1 MTSLASASQILS
13 NEPWIPTP
21 FLPAPVLGN
30 RLGLELWLKRE
41 DCTPVGSFK
50 LRGALVAMARLRDQ
64 IPDAGIW
71 VASAGNFGLAV
82 AVAGARHGI
91 RVSVVVPKG
100 ATPSKVERIRLAGA
114 DVTEHGDDFDEAK
127 DFARS
132 SASRTVAAFWEDG
145 AVHELATG
153 AATLAAEMLDQSGSL
168 DCVLVP
174 VGNGSL
180 IKGVAGVFKDRS
192 PDTQVVGLVA
202 SGAPAMHQAMTG
214 SSWNEQANIST
225 LADGLAVRVPI
236 TSIVKELE
244 SVVDDVWLVEE
255 SRLLPAVRTLLDLE
269 SILSEPS
276 AAIAL
281 AGLAEHRATFAGK
294 RVAMIITGAHLNA
307 SLMSEVI
314 ECDPLL

>member
-1 MTSLASASQILS
+1 MTSLASASQILG
-13 NEPWIPTP
+13 NEPWTPTP
-21 FLPAPVLGN
+21 FLPALILGN

-50 LRGALVAMARLRDQ
+50 LRGALVAMERLRDQ

-82 AVAGARHGI
+82 AVAGARHGV
-91 RVSVVVPKG
+91 RVTVVVPKG

-114 DVTEHGDDFDEAK
+114 DVTEYGDDFDEAK

-132 SASRTVAAFWEDG
+132 GASRAVAAFWEDG
-145 AVHELATG
+145 AVPELATG
-153 AATLAAEMLDQSGSL
+153 AATMAAEMLDQSGSW

-180 IKGVAGVFKDRS
+180 IKGVASVFKDRS
-192 PDTQVVGLVA
+192 PDTHVVGLVA

-214 SSWNEQANIST
+214 GAWNERANIST

-236 TSIVKELE
+236 TGIVKELE
-244 SVVDDVWLVEE
+244 
-255 SRLLPAVRTLLDLE
+255 
-269 SILSEPS
+269 PS
-276 AAIAL
+276 
-281 AGLAEHRATFAGK
+281 
-294 RVAMIITGAHLNA
+294 
-307 SLMSEVI
+307 
-314 ECDPLL
+314 